1 MIKINVEA
9 QAAYDAMFP
18 SPCSIN
24 CEIVIPEDATL
35 EEALY
40 AFLKA
45 AEIGGYSHSVIE
57 EYSKLFD
64 K

>member
-1 MIKINVEA
+1 MIKINIET
-9 QAAYDAMFP
+9 QADYDAMFP
-18 SPCSIN
+18 SPCSVN
-24 CEIVIPEDATL
+24 CEITIPEDATL

-57 EYSKLFD
+57 EYKELFD

>member
-1 MIKINVEA
+1 MIKINIETQVD
-9 QAAYDAMFP
+9 YP
-18 SPCSIN
+18 SPCSVN
-24 CEIVIPEDATL
+24 CEITIPEAANL

-45 AEIGGYSHSVIE
+45 AEIGGYSRSLIE
-57 EYSKLFD
+57 KYRESFD